1 MILTFV
7 QFLSLTLFLLLLVK
21 LSLEARKE
29 MTGKA
34 IKAVRH
40 FIEKPRK
47 RNLEE
52 DTEEA
57 GGSQV
62 TYADALN
69 HLEQS
74 LAHLE
79 TLNHSFIISL
89 KNSEQVMKCKL
100 LLYAHTLG

>member
-1 MILTFV
+1 MQVPNVEPST
-7 QFLSLTLFLLLLVK
+7 
-21 LSLEARKE
+21 ENA
-29 MTGKA
+29 
-34 IKAVRH
+34 
-40 FIEKPRK
+40 
-47 RNLEE
+47 LEE

-79 TLNHSFIISL
+79 TLDHSFIISL
-89 KNSEQVMKCKL
+89 KNSEQVMKSN
-100 LLYAHTLG
+100 